1 VNPTLRRGIPWVAAL
16 LLHAAVLLV
25 PTSMRVAPRVRPDE
39 RRIDL
44 VFDQP
49 APRASSPASS
59 LPAREQVQLPAGA
72 APSLPRAQPPSELPS
87 ALSGPAAPL
96 DDRLVDLAAAQS
108 SPFPSPRDV
117 LQSLPA
123 PAATASSAA
132 FTASP
137 SDPALADVSAAPA
150 TIAWQGRSRGGAI
163 RRTNPEFPRVMSRT
177 GQEGECAARI
187 TVTPSGTVSRVEIV
201 RSSGYPEIDA
211 TVASAL
217 RGWLFAKAEGQSSV
231 AIISYPFRL
240 EIRD

>member
-1 VNPTLRRGIPWVAAL
+1 MNPTLRRGIPWAVSL

-25 PTSMRVAPRVRPDE
+25 PFRMGVMPRVRSDE

-49 APRASSPASS
+49 APRASSPASR
-59 LPAREQVQLPAGA
+59 LPAREQLELPAGA
-72 APSLPRAQPPSELPS
+72 APSPARAQSPAELPS

-96 DDRLVDLAAAQS
+96 DDRLVDLAAVQS

-117 LQSLPA
+117 LESLPA
-123 PAATASSAA
+123 PAPASSSAA
-132 FTASP
+132 FSVSP

-150 TIAWQGRSRGGAI
+150 SIAWQGRSRGAI

-177 GQEGECAARI
+177 GQEGECVARI

-211 TVASAL
+211 TVAGAL

-231 AIISYPFRL
+231 ATISYPFRL